1 VVRPVAPKAHPVA
14 AVVIGRE
21 FAPRRR
27 RRPTSRRGRRFPSD
41 ADAVGRRFVGLG
53 VRLLRLVDDACASF
67 AASFLVGPHHGGGY
81 GLWSEIR
88 VGCWF

>member
-1 VVRPVAPKAHPVA
+1 
-14 AVVIGRE
+14 
-21 FAPRRR
+21 
-27 RRPTSRRGRRFPSD
+27 
-41 ADAVGRRFVGLG
+41 
-53 VRLLRLVDDACASF
+53 VDDACASF